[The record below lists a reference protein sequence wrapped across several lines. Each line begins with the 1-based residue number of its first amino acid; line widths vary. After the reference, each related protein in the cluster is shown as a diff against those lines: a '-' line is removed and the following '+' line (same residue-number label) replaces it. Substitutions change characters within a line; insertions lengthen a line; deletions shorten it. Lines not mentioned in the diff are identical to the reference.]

1 MYNKLKAVISAL
13 FVTIAV
19 TSFSQTSH
27 FSISLNTLTTNFN
40 YGSANAGLKDYKKD
54 YRGFQAGFS
63 YQAGI
68 SSSFSLVPEI
78 YFAMKGGTLKE
89 NNPLTLSKSTLRLS
103 TIDLPVLARVHFDK
117 LYINAGPYAGYALS
131 GRFKTAAHD
140 STAASSSKISFGNS
154 SSSFRRWDIGWQAGA
169 GYHFNVSKSVLTLD
183 VRYGYGL
190 VSVSRD
196 IKRYNRMLNISLLL
210 SKPARKKQ
218 AAEKE

>member
-1 MYNKLKAVISAL
+1 MYNKRKAVVTAL
-13 FVTIAV
+13 FMTIV
-19 TSFSQTSH
+19 ITSFSQTSR
-27 FSISLNTLTTNFN
+27 FSVALNTLTTNFN
-40 YGSANAGLKDYKKD
+40 YGNANVGLKDYKKN

-78 YFAMKGGTLKE
+78 YFAIKGGTLKT
-89 NNPLTLSKSTLRLS
+89 NNSLTLSKSTVRLS
-103 TIDLPVLARVHFDK
+103 TIDMPVLARVHFDK
-117 LYINAGPYAGYALS
+117 LYINAGPYAGYALA

-140 STAASSSKISFGNS
+140 SIAASSSKIAFGNS
-154 SSSFRRWDIGWQAGA
+154 SNSFRRWDVGWQAGA
-169 GYHFNVSKSVLTLD
+169 GYNFNVKKSVLTLD

-210 SKPARKKQ
+210 SKPGKKKQ
-218 AAEKE
+218 AAEKD